1 MYIHVCA
8 YVRAH
13 VHMHTHECTRVCVCM
28 CACTYTCMCVH
39 VCMRTCACARVC
51 MFVCV
56 CMCMCVHACACV
68 HVHVHVC
75 ICACVC
81 ACVSHAWVAEAVPLV
96 VRRFVKCLFHCVCL
110 ISSRGNL
117 KHSLLL
123 RITSSSLFSQEMMGV
138 GSRKGRAVI
147 TPGHCPRSLCDGTA
161 TLGHAA
167 GWPRPLSSPATQ
179 RALHLQPGRCRLG
192 SAAGGSL
199 PAAPRPQ

>member
-1 MYIHVCA
+1 MCVHMCAHTCTCAHTQVHTCMCMHVCMHIHMHVCA
-8 YVRAH
+8 RVH
-13 VHMHTHECTRVCVCM
+13 VHVCM
-28 CACTYTCMCVH
+28 CARVH
-39 VCMRTCACARVC
+39 VCVR
-51 MFVCV
+51 V

-110 ISSRGNL
+110 ISSGGNPN
-117 KHSLLL
+117 HSLLL
-123 RITSSSLFSQEMMGV
+123 RITSSSLFSQGMMGV

-147 TPGHCPRSLCDGTA
+147 APGYCPWSLCDGTA

>member
-1 MYIHVCA
+1 MC
-8 YVRAH
+8 
-13 VHMHTHECTRVCVCM
+13 VHMCVRTCTCTHTSAHMYVYACVHAHTHVCVC
-28 CACTYTCMCVH
+28 
-39 VCMRTCACARVC
+39 TCACARVHVRAC
-51 MFVCV
+51 ACL
-56 CMCMCVHACACV
+56 CACV
-68 HVHVHVC
+68 HVHVHAC

-110 ISSRGNL
+110 ISSGGNPN
-117 KHSLLL
+117 HSLLL
-123 RITSSSLFSQEMMGV
+123 RITSSSLFSQGMMGV

-147 TPGHCPRSLCDGTA
+147 APGHCPRSLCDGTA

>member
-1 MYIHVCA
+1 MC
-8 YVRAH
+8 
-13 VHMHTHECTRVCVCM
+13 VHMCARTCTCTHTSAHMYVYACVHAHTHVCVC
-28 CACTYTCMCVH
+28 
-39 VCMRTCACARVC
+39 TCACARVC

-56 CMCMCVHACACV
+56 CACACACM
-68 HVHVHVC
+68 HVRVCMCTCMC

-123 RITSSSLFSQEMMGV
+123 RITSSSLFSQGMMGV

-147 TPGHCPRSLCDGTA
+147 APGHCPKSLCDGTA